1 MNTIDKRINKARA
14 FATLTAARLRY
25 DFPIKKENGAYP
37 LITTIPDEPLAQC
50 IQRAEILNNAVNLV
64 IVTGEKIETC
74 VLRIS
79 PDAETDENT
88 IVLPQNS
95 SYTVGQYIQ
104 DSQDLGTFLPVHT
117 MDGMTM
123 ITDSPLDT
131 LMPA

>member
-1 MNTIDKRINKARA
+1 MDTIDKRINKARG

-25 DFPIKKENGAYP
+25 GFPIQHEDGGYP
-37 LITTIPDEPLAQC
+37 LTITIPDEPLSQC
-50 IQRAEILNNAVNLV
+50 IRRAKSLDDAVNLV
-64 IVTGEKIETC
+64 VVTGEKIETC

-79 PDAETDENT
+79 ADAEADENT

-104 DSQDLGTFLPVHT
+104 DSRDLGTFLPVHT

-131 LMPA
+131 LTPA

>member
-1 MNTIDKRINKARA
+1 MDTIDKRISKARG
-14 FATLTAARLRY
+14 FAALALARLRY
-25 DFPIKKENGAYP
+25 ASLVQNKDGVYQ

-50 IQRAEILNNAVNLV
+50 IQRIADPYDAINLV
-64 IVTGEKIETC
+64 VVTGEKIETC

-79 PDAETDENT
+79 SDAETDENT

-131 LMPA
+131 LTPA